1 MAERTPQPVR
11 TLAERLNWLFETVR
25 RPTGRKHTNKEV
37 AEFCRNRTGE
47 SFSPEYISQLRK
59 GQRDNPTKRNL
70 EALAAFF
77 EVSPAYF
84 FDDERSEQIR
94 AQMDLAAALRDNDI
108 RAVALRDLTTTLRD
122 TAERMSLSDLQLV
135 TDMIHS
141 IGTRN
146 AAASQQET
154 QQNPT

>member
-1 MAERTPQPVR
+1 MAERNPQQAR
-11 TLAERLNWLFETVR
+11 SLAERLNWLFETVR

-108 RAVALRDLTTTLRD
+108 RVVALRDLTTTLRD

-141 IGTRN
+141 IGARN
-146 AAASQQET
+146 TAASQQET
-154 QQNPT
+154 KQNPT